1 MILLVS
7 KTCRFCEDVDH
18 VDKTYKNIHKFFVVD
33 GVADVNGTPTP
44 LAPEIEE
51 LPCLI
56 DGKNYIFRANTILE
70 YLKQSGE
77 INATADIL

>member
-7 KTCRFCEDVDH
+7 KTCKHCDSVADVD
-18 VDKTYKNIHKFFVVD
+18 VKYKDIHKVFVVD
-33 GVADVNGTPTP
+33 GIADIDGQKVP
-44 LAPEIEE
+44 LAEGISE

-56 DGKNYIFRANTILE
+56 DGKTYVFRSNTILE

-77 INATADIL
+77 INATAVIL